1 MKIIVGTSRAGRNI
15 KNRAM
20 VRADLRAH
28 RAHHRMIAEM
38 HSRRADALREY
49 LKGMQDDLGLVFGEE
64 TAETKAVR
72 AEIDR
77 CDIIAMENM
86 NSSCM
91 GKENESWHD
100 EATLSVPF
108 NIPGM

>member
-1 MKIIVGTSRAGRNI
+1 VKIIVGTNRAARNI
-15 KNRAM
+15 KVRAM
-20 VRADLRAH
+20 ERADLRAH

-38 HSRRADALREY
+38 HSRRADGLREY
-49 LKGMQDDLGLVFGEE
+49 LKAMLEDLYGEE

-72 AEIDR
+72 AEIGR

-86 NSSCM
+86 NSGCM
-91 GKENESWHD
+91 GKESESWSHD
-100 EATLSVPF
+100 ETLNVPF